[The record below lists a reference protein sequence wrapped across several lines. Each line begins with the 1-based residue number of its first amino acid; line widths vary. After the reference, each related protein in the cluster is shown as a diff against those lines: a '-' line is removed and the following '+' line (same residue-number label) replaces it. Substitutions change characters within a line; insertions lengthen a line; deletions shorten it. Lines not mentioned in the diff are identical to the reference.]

1 VVLQPF
7 GYGNHFLSPILT
19 PTLCDFNCNNKMAGW
34 NVDLKVLLEDCNSY
48 KNYGF
53 QCSTSFSAVS
63 SQEATAGSA
72 MMISGA
78 ALLGAAALVIFVSR
92 KRRSAVL
99 DLNVDQ
105 QSGFEMMNDSGVRA

>member
-1 VVLQPF
+1 
-7 GYGNHFLSPILT
+7 
-19 PTLCDFNCNNKMAGW
+19 MAGW

-48 KNYGF
+48 KNYAF

-63 SQEATAGSA
+63 TQEATAGSA

-78 ALLGAAALVIFVSR
+78 ALLGAAALALFISR
-92 KRRSAVL
+92 KRRAAVI
-99 DLNVDQ
+99 DLNPVE